1 MSRGFTGT
9 SASIRIWPA
18 ATRRLAG
25 ARIAFGFGWTPCIGP
40 VLGAIL
46 TASAMQGSVSGG
58 MWLLSAYALGLG
70 VPFVLSAVFMR
81 ELVGRL
87 RCCAMPG
94 ATAGRRRCCDGGDGC
109 GDGDGKVD
117 GVELLATRAVPGARA
132 DRMNAVQ
139 IFRVANGSLPI
150 SMQLEN
156 EMRNKLMALAPA
168 ARGLAVILFL
178 NGGGAGLR
186 WVLPTSMASPGA
198 PTGRVSTFR
207 ATMAS
212 RSPGGQMVQGPGP
225 EHDYMG
231 FSATRERFY
240 SSGHPAAGSGLVN
253 PFGLIR
259 SDDGGK
265 TWKKLGL
272 EGESDFHLLATGFAS
287 NAVYVF
293 NHGANSRM
301 KSAGLHYTLNDGL
314 MWKPATG
321 RGLSGEP
328 LSLAVHPEDPK
339 VVAVGTRDGLFLS
352 VDSGE
357 NFRRAATGQ
366 TLAVSFDLDGT
377 HLWSAGHDGAPTLH
391 RMDWKGGEA
400 SAVTLPPLAD
410 DAVAYIAQNPA
421 RRDEYAI
428 ATFKR
433 SAFVSREGGRAWS
446 RSRARDKAW
455 IAVTAPGEQ
464 TMRSD
469 TRDDVSAHTPK
480 AKAPRPGASGAR
492 CCRCGFPWPGRAP
505 RYRPDL
511 NPREVPSPLIGKPVP
526 AFDFAAGQGQN
537 ARFVER
543 GSRQGRS
550 LAGECLRFLVW
561 PAARSIPCSWTC
573 RRAG

>member
-1 MSRGFTGT
+1 
-9 SASIRIWPA
+9 
-18 ATRRLAG
+18 
-25 ARIAFGFGWTPCIGP
+25 
-40 VLGAIL
+40 
-46 TASAMQGSVSGG
+46 
-58 MWLLSAYALGLG
+58 
-70 VPFVLSAVFMR
+70 
-81 ELVGRL
+81 
-87 RCCAMPG
+87 
-94 ATAGRRRCCDGGDGC
+94 
-109 GDGDGKVD
+109 
-117 GVELLATRAVPGARA
+117 
-132 DRMNAVQ
+132 
-139 IFRVANGSLPI
+139 
-150 SMQLEN
+150 
-156 EMRNKLMALAPA
+156 MRNKLMALAPA
-168 ARGLAVILFL
+168 TLRGLAVILFL
-178 NGGGAGLR
+178 NGGGAWAEEVGLTHVHGLAWSADGARLYIPSHHGLAVYQEGR
-186 WVLPTSMASPGA
+186 WSKA
-198 PTGRVSTFR
+198 
-207 ATMAS
+207 
-212 RSPGGQMVQGPGP
+212 PGP

-433 SAFVSREGGRAWS
+433 SAFVSREGGRAWEPI
-446 RSRARDKAW
+446 AR
-455 IAVTAPGEQ
+455 Q
-464 TMRSD
+464 
-469 TRDDVSAHTPK
+469 
-480 AKAPRPGASGAR
+480 
-492 CCRCGFPWPGRAP
+492 
-505 RYRPDL
+505 
-511 NPREVPSPLIGKPVP
+511 
-526 AFDFAAGQGQN
+526 GQG
-537 ARFVER
+537 VD
-543 GSRQGRS
+543 
-550 LAGECLRFLVW
+550 
-561 PAARSIPCSWTC
+561 
-573 RRAG
+573 RRDGPQASKP